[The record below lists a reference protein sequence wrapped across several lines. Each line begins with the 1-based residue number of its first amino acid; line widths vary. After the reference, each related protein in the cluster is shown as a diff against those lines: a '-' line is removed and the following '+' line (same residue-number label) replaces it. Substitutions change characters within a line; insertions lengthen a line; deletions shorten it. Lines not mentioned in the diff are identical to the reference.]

1 MATTSDVDRGCVFKK
16 RKLLYYHSN
25 HAVGLKHQLDEYA
38 KECAMSSCSKLCND
52 VQSKLPREPRD
63 LVYGY
68 SLDGGASSLMIGD
81 SNQPG
86 LENRDKLEIFRHLSH
101 IYNRFGLSTVS
112 CQHN

>member
-25 HAVGLKHQLDEYA
+25 HAVGLKHQLD
-38 KECAMSSCSKLCND
+38 D
-52 VQSKLPREPRD
+52 QSYLENHEI